1 MQQDAYEQ
9 VGPTTNLLAVC
20 EQLHVARTQES
31 TDRSIQNA
39 LRGHVTHQCRQHNF
53 CIPAGPLSRAHR
65 PFSAFSPWAA
75 MGPSVPHLSHNYQ
88 FLSQAQQP
96 MFKEFQMGEAPY
108 SSAMFSFAP
117 MLLVAHSSHA
127 TPLTETRSLLPFMVS
142 WLRSWNLGVQ
152 ELHSLP
158 MMPHPPLSDKNRDV
172 VGGRQ
177 VEAGRVLCVG
187 PNIPFFSVTASALE
201 SCTGS
206 SSVQLSCCWKC
217 LRYLVRVEHH
227 VVRKGAAPM
236 CSIANRCGVL
246 SSLCQA

>member
-117 MLLVAHSSHA
+117 HVAGGSQFTRNSTHRNKEPSPIHGIMVEELEPRCSG
-127 TPLTETRSLLPFMVS
+127 TP
-142 WLRSWNLGVQ
+142 
-152 ELHSLP
+152 
-158 MMPHPPLSDKNRDV
+158 
-172 VGGRQ
+172 
-177 VEAGRVLCVG
+177 
-187 PNIPFFSVTASALE
+187 
-201 SCTGS
+201 
-206 SSVQLSCCWKC
+206 
-217 LRYLVRVEHH
+217 
-227 VVRKGAAPM
+227 
-236 CSIANRCGVL
+236 
-246 SSLCQA
+246 